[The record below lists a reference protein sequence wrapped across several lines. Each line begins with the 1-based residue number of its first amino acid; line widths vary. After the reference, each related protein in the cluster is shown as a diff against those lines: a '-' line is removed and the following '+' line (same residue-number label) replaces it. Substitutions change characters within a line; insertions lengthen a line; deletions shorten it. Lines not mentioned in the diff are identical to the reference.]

1 MAKLG
6 GQAGY
11 GVGHF
16 VEKLTAAKTLTTG
29 DSGKT
34 FTVDTSGGNFSVTLP
49 TAAQAGVGWN
59 CRFLLTTTG
68 AICTIEPPSSED
80 TLIGGINALDGNAG
94 ETAESGVDEL
104 KFLAAAAA
112 GDNCELVCDGSNF
125 YVSGTAHANNHMSI
139 A

>member
-6 GQAGY
+6 GQASY
-11 GVGHF
+11 GTGAF
-16 VEKLTAAKTLTTG
+16 VEKLTAGKTLTTG

-34 FTVDTSGGNFSVTLP
+34 FTLDTSGGNFSVTLP

-59 CRFLLTTTG
+59 CKFILTTTG

-80 TLIGGINALDGNAG
+80 TLIGGINTLDGNAG